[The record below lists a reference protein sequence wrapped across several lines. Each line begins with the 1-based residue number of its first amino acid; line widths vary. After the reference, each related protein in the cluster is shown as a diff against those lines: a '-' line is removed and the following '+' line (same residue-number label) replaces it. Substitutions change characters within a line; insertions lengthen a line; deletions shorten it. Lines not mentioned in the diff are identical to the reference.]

1 VGVFLFRWLGHI
13 RSPPQPACV
22 VWRATHLFLRH
33 TSSIH
38 HLHHW
43 LLLSGRGPHPPHA
56 CHPSTA
62 APGGPSWWLH
72 IVWERPPWS
81 LPVAWAPPSLRP
93 AAPAP
98 LSGPSWQLREHQQV
112 HLSQNGCLPISRPM
126 GAFHIGHAACCRVGV
141 TSTGASTGT
150 ESWWLVPRRRPD
162 ISAQVRSC
170 VRLSMPRIACH
181 RRHSSLR
188 FRLAR
193 CFCAPPTSR

>member
-1 VGVFLFRWLGHI
+1 MGIFILRGSVTSEAYRNPRTLFGAQRTT
-13 RSPPQPACV
+13 PA
-22 VWRATHLFLRH
+22 
-33 TSSIH
+33 
-38 HLHHW
+38 
-43 LLLSGRGPHPPHA
+43 
-56 CHPSTA
+56 
-62 APGGPSWWLH
+62 
-72 IVWERPPWS
+72 PWS

-170 VRLSMPRIACH
+170 MRLSMPRIACH
-181 RRHSSLR
+181 RWWHSSFR
-188 FRLAR
+188 FRLA
-193 CFCAPPTSR
+193 P